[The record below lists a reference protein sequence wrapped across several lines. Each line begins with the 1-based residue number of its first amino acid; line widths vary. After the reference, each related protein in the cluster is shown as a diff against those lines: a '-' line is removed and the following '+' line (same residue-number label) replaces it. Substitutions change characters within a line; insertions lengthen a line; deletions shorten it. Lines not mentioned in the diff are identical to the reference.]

1 MPGGGEFGGYYSSGV
16 VVADRVIGKV
26 PLHARFALLR
36 KYRGYIHIIGNARD
50 KLAYKKDQ
58 KQRSVETLGLSGH
71 GDVP

>member
-1 MPGGGEFGGYYSSGV
+1 MAASAPWIPLPGGGELGGYDSSGV

-50 KLAYKKDQ
+50 KLAYKKARNSG
-58 KQRSVETLGLSGH
+58 RSK
-71 GDVP
+71 P